1 VLDENQSPATR
12 RPVKTKLIPSA
23 GKKLLGYLLKTK
35 SIDKQINPGERARP
49 DNRQR
54 RTDQVSTQVTLSDAR
69 RITAAAEKKANEI
82 GQPMN
87 IAIADEGGNI
97 VSHIRMDGA
106 WIGSI
111 DISQKK
117 AYTSRAFDI
126 STKDLASHS
135 QSGGQFFGIHA
146 SNNGKIMI
154 FAGGIPLKKDGK
166 VVGAIG
172 VSGGSGEQDHA
183 VAEAGAAAF

>member
-1 VLDENQSPATR
+1 VRLEDVR
-12 RPVKTKLIPSA
+12 RV
-23 GKKLLGYLLKTK
+23 
-35 SIDKQINPGERARP
+35 
-49 DNRQR
+49 
-54 RTDQVSTQVTLSDAR
+54 
-69 RITAAAEKKANEI
+69 ITAAEKKAREI

-87 IAIADEGGNI
+87 IAVADEGGNI
-97 VSHIRMDGA
+97 AAHVRMDDA

-111 DISQKK
+111 DVSMKK

-126 STKDLASHS
+126 ETKKLAKHA

-154 FAGGIPLKKDGK
+154 FAGGIPLKRDGK

-172 VSGGSGEQDHA
+172 VSGGSGDQDHA
-183 VAEAGAAAF
+183 VAAAGVAAF

>member
-1 VLDENQSPATR
+1 
-12 RPVKTKLIPSA
+12 
-23 GKKLLGYLLKTK
+23 
-35 SIDKQINPGERARP
+35 
-49 DNRQR
+49 
-54 RTDQVSTQVTLSDAR
+54 
-69 RITAAAEKKANEI
+69 
-82 GQPMN
+82 
-87 IAIADEGGNI
+87 
-97 VSHIRMDGA
+97 MDRA

-111 DISQKK
+111 DIAQKK

-126 STKDLASHS
+126 STKDLAIHS

-154 FAGGIPLKKDGK
+154 FAGGIPLQRNGK

-183 VAEAGAAAF
+183 VAEAGVAAF